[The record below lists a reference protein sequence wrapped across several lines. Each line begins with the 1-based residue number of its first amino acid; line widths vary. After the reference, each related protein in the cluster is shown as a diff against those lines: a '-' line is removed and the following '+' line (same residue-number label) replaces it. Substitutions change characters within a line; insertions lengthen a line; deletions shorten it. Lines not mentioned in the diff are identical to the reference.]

1 MGAGAGVSIRW
12 NRFSIRRVDG
22 RLDKKCNRD
31 FIIGAS
37 HCLHGGKMS
46 ITARVI
52 QQFDFQHESEFME
65 LEKKF
70 EELEAQRP
78 DFPKGGRRMQ
88 PIAGP
93 EWKNT
98 LIWECEF
105 PSLDAAQQFLDFCAT
120 DSEHDELFRRQLPF
134 FKCVR
139 VEFYRNL

>member
-1 MGAGAGVSIRW
+1 
-12 NRFSIRRVDG
+12 
-22 RLDKKCNRD
+22 
-31 FIIGAS
+31 
-37 HCLHGGKMS
+37 MS

-70 EELEAQRP
+70 EELESRRA

-120 DSEHDELFRRQLPF
+120 DSQHDELFRQQLPF
-134 FKCVR
+134 FKAVR

>member
-1 MGAGAGVSIRW
+1 
-12 NRFSIRRVDG
+12 
-22 RLDKKCNRD
+22 
-31 FIIGAS
+31 
-37 HCLHGGKMS
+37 MS

-88 PIAGP
+88 PIASP

-105 PSLDAAQQFLDFCAT
+105 PSLDAAQQFLDFCST
-120 DSEHDELFRRQLPF
+120 DSQHDELFKQQLPF
-134 FKCVR
+134 FKSVR